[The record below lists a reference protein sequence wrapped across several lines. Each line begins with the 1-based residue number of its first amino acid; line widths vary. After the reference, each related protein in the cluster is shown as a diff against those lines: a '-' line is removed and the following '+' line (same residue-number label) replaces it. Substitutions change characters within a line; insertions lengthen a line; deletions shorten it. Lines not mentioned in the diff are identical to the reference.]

1 MMTTKN
7 AVPTLERVFDEVV
20 RAAFRGEI
28 RMPYRFHDDTDIRE
42 NDCGYTFQFDVP
54 GVKADDLEITLTN
67 HVLAVR
73 GARHF
78 ERGENEKIT
87 RGRPHGPFAVSYSL
101 PDSIEGE
108 RLTADLADGVLTI
121 QVPKHPKAQPR
132 KIPIGRD
139 TDRTEPVG

>member
-1 MMTTKN
+1 MMTTRN
-7 AVPTLERVFDEVV
+7 FVPTLDRVFDEVV
-20 RAAFRGEI
+20 RAAFRGESDAVPFT
-28 RMPYRFHDDTDIRE
+28 MAADIRE
-42 NDCGYTFQFDVP
+42 SDCGYTFQLDVP

-67 HVLAVR
+67 RVLAVR

-78 ERGENEKIT
+78 ASGENEKVA
-87 RGRPHGPFAVSYSL
+87 RGRPHGPFAASYSL
-101 PDSIEGE
+101 PDSVEGE